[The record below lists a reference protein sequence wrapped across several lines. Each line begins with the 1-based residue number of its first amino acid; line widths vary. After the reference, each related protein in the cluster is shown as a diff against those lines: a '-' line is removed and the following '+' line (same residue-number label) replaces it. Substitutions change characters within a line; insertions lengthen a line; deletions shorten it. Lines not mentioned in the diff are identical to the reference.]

1 MSRTAVRTAT
11 GIISPPTPRNADL
24 ADPEVRKQVS
34 LSSAE
39 LTDLLKTT
47 PAQKQVLILDTCNS
61 GRVIEKL
68 TDKRA
73 VPGSQVRALERVKDR
88 TGIHV
93 LAGCAADAV
102 SYEACRYG
110 QGVLTYSLLLAMRG
124 AKLREGE
131 YVDIVELFSF
141 AADKVPELARDIGG
155 VQRPLIASPRG
166 SSFDVGRL
174 TAADREKVPLQT
186 IKPVV
191 LRCSFQEEKRAR
203 DGLGLTKRV
212 NERLREASAVA
223 RGAQL
228 VFVDA
233 EDFPARCRRRDA
245 TRWTAAR

>member
-1 MSRTAVRTAT
+1 MDV
-11 GIISPPTPRNADL
+11 
-24 ADPEVRKQVS
+24 
-34 LSSAE
+34 
-39 LTDLLKTT
+39 
-47 PAQKQVLILDTCNS
+47 
-61 GRVIEKL
+61 
-68 TDKRA
+68 
-73 VPGSQVRALERVKDR
+73 
-88 TGIHV
+88 
-93 LAGCAADAV
+93 
-102 SYEACRYG
+102 
-110 QGVLTYSLLLAMRG
+110 
-124 AKLREGE
+124 
-131 YVDIVELFSF
+131 VELFSF

-191 LRCSFQEEKRAR
+191 LRCSFQEEKRVR

-233 EDFPARCRRRDA
+233 EDFPGAVQAAGRYKVDGGKVTVSVTLFEGDKEIAAFTTEGEEAKPDELAAQVAAEVEKRLARK
-245 TRWTAAR
+245 